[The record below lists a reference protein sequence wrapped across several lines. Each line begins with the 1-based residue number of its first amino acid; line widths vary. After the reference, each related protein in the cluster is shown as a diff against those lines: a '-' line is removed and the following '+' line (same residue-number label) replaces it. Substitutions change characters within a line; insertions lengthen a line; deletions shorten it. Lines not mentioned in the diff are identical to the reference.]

1 MISVFP
7 KEGAADICQHTT
19 IIFLG
24 FPTEQH
30 RSVMCE
36 EKMLFISQFFW
47 SVSLNVNSVV
57 TKPTFSPES
66 GTDGRLT
73 EDNNIC
79 WWGVMRKF
87 LSGKNTWPVS
97 VSTAA
102 GEMWQTRSRCLFPQ
116 APSPTYQ
123 GLFPSTRRYAHADV
137 REPSWRW
144 SAIFT
149 PPGVSRNTTSV
160 TAGGWETAACGFLS
174 ATPGSAAEA
183 SPRRGCARLGSQ
195 TRRRISTGL
204 TATGSPEW
212 KQTKEQMHFL
222 CQCLDRDVSPGP
234 EFMTVFTTAWSINE
248 QENLRSEATAMTD
261 RLIIRLY
268 SIFSNWISHSERAFI
283 ENRDFWVYCK
293 VKRLQFLVT
302 WWREKMLRTTLD
314 CR

>member
-212 KQTKEQMHFL
+212 KQTDALLMSVSRQRCESRPRIH
-222 CQCLDRDVSPGP
+222 DRVYYSLIHQRAGKPQI
-234 EFMTVFTTAWSINE
+234 WSYSNDRQINYKVIF
-248 QENLRSEATAMTD
+248 NLFKLNQS
-261 RLIIRLY
+261 
-268 SIFSNWISHSERAFI
+268 F
-283 ENRDFWVYCK
+283 
-293 VKRLQFLVT
+293 
-302 WWREKMLRTTLD
+302 RESFYWKQGLLSLL
-314 CR
+314 